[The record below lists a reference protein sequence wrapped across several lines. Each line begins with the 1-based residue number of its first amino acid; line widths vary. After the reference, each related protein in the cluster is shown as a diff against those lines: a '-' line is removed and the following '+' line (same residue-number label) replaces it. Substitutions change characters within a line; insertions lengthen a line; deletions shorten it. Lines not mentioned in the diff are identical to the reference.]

1 MEQEV
6 RKDLS
11 LRASALDE
19 VSAFEKMI
27 NQFEKVVSTLNNVLH
42 KISSIILFLLM
53 FLTTADVVGRYFF
66 NKPITGTYELTGL
79 ALAMIIFFS
88 LGSAQIKKD
97 HIEID
102 FLTNMMPTKI
112 QHTLSGLTS
121 LLLFILMSLTTWQL
135 FEYTKRI
142 YFGNEL
148 SGDLGLPLYLFVIFA
163 TAGAV
168 CFTLTFIVD
177 TLRSFLRVVKK

>member
-6 RKDLS
+6 RKDVS
-11 LRASALDE
+11 LRATALDE
-19 VSAFEKMI
+19 LSFLERVIHS
-27 NQFEKVVSTLNNVLH
+27 FEKVVSTLNNVLH
-42 KISSIILFLLM
+42 KLSSVILFLLM
-53 FLTTADVVGRYFF
+53 FLTTADVFGRYFF

-88 LGSAQIKKD
+88 LGSAQLKKD

-102 FLTNMMPTKI
+102 FLTNMMPAKV
-112 QHTLSGLTS
+112 QHALYAFTS
-121 LLLFILMSLTTWQL
+121 LILFILMSLTSWQL

-148 SGDLGLPLYLFVIFA
+148 SGDLGLPLYLFVTFA
-163 TAGAV
+163 TVGAV
-168 CFTLTFIVD
+168 CFTLTYLVDSLKSFIK
-177 TLRSFLRVVKK
+177 VVKK